1 MIGAN
6 KILTVSYGTFS
17 CTLEGFDEP
26 FSTMKAIAEYFRD
39 LAAEDRYFGAE
50 PPTPDAE
57 MLHRIAEREIHRRVE
72 ARISQNGVVLRPEG
86 LAAEEPA
93 PVPAAAPR
101 PVVAE
106 APAPQPVAP
115 APVQAAPAAP
125 ARPGIEDSIAAKLR
139 RIRAVVAEAQ
149 ATPVAAAAVEAAYEE
164 EEPASGLNG
173 YAEPMDDDFGFVL
186 DMDAGPDIDLAV
198 PQRLTAADES
208 AGIEEPAVAEQPEEP
223 MAETAAAEPGEFDD
237 AEATQAEP
245 AGEAGEIAVAADDFG
260 DGFEE
265 DEAETALATHETTG
279 EAEAEAEPAEPET
292 ADFDMADFDMAE
304 LLRAAAPAEP
314 VPAEAEA
321 PEPVAGDLSATPAES
336 LALPPLVLSAAE
348 AVAAPD
354 DVTVA
359 MEAEAADDEDESAWE
374 DWQSEADEAEED
386 GAEAG
391 ELAELAPAEEDA
403 YDDEDEFDDLRADAT
418 AGDEA
423 EAEVDDSAWAV
434 SDDDAGAEEDLRA
447 VLTDEAG
454 EDSIAA
460 AQSGADADA
469 IAAAPEQA
477 GETAYDEDEGDIAA
491 APEPRSSLAS
501 LLARAKARVLHA
513 RAEDTGHAHPAAETP
528 AAPEA
533 EEDDSAILAGIEA
546 AMDSANAPA
555 PQAED
560 TRSPEAAELSR
571 SAAEARALLQAQAE
585 DGGEVERLMEEA
597 NTKIE
602 GAENRRRFSAISH
615 LKAAVAATVADRLL
629 KPKDAPAEP
638 AEPHT
643 SDLERYRDD
652 LSHAVRPR
660 RPEVEPTRTTLRPA
674 AVNRPAPLVLV
685 SEQRVDR
692 SLEADDQSV
701 VRPRR
706 VSTGNVA
713 LSDDDAEG
721 PDLEP
726 LSPEEA
732 RSFTEFAERL
742 GARSLPELLE
752 AAAVYTATIEGMADF
767 SRPHLL
773 RQVNAASDSDDYS
786 REDYLRSFG
795 TLLRQGKIQK
805 VQRGRFSVTEAST
818 FMTEA
823 RRAAH

>member
-1 MIGAN
+1 M
-6 KILTVSYGTFS
+6 
-17 CTLEGFDEP
+17 
-26 FSTMKAIAEYFRD
+26 
-39 LAAEDRYFGAE
+39 
-50 PPTPDAE
+50 
-57 MLHRIAEREIHRRVE
+57 
-72 ARISQNGVVLRPEG
+72 
-86 LAAEEPA
+86 
-93 PVPAAAPR
+93 
-101 PVVAE
+101 
-106 APAPQPVAP
+106 
-115 APVQAAPAAP
+115 
-125 ARPGIEDSIAAKLR
+125 
-139 RIRAVVAEAQ
+139 
-149 ATPVAAAAVEAAYEE
+149 
-164 EEPASGLNG
+164 
-173 YAEPMDDDFGFVL
+173 
-186 DMDAGPDIDLAV
+186 
-198 PQRLTAADES
+198 
-208 AGIEEPAVAEQPEEP
+208 
-223 MAETAAAEPGEFDD
+223 
-237 AEATQAEP
+237 
-245 AGEAGEIAVAADDFG
+245 
-260 DGFEE
+260 
-265 DEAETALATHETTG
+265 
-279 EAEAEAEPAEPET
+279 
-292 ADFDMADFDMAE
+292 
-304 LLRAAAPAEP
+304 
-314 VPAEAEA
+314 
-321 PEPVAGDLSATPAES
+321 
-336 LALPPLVLSAAE
+336 
-348 AVAAPD
+348 
-354 DVTVA
+354 
-359 MEAEAADDEDESAWE
+359 
-374 DWQSEADEAEED
+374 
-386 GAEAG
+386 
-391 ELAELAPAEEDA
+391 
-403 YDDEDEFDDLRADAT
+403 
-418 AGDEA
+418 
-423 EAEVDDSAWAV
+423 
-434 SDDDAGAEEDLRA
+434 
-447 VLTDEAG
+447 
-454 EDSIAA
+454 
-460 AQSGADADA
+460 
-469 IAAAPEQA
+469 
-477 GETAYDEDEGDIAA
+477 
-491 APEPRSSLAS
+491 
-501 LLARAKARVLHA
+501 LHA

-533 EEDDSAILAGIEA
+533 EEDDSAMLAGIEA

>member
-149 ATPVAAAAVEAAYEE
+149 ANPVAAAAVEAAYEE

-359 MEAEAADDEDESAWE
+359 VEADDEDESAWE

-391 ELAELAPAEEDA
+391 EMAELAPAEENA